1 MQNSPRPASGLSFQ
15 AGALLLAS
23 LTLLAGCGGGGGGVG
38 GGAVKKTCVD
48 TAQGCLEKEA
58 YNAAVLDAAEE
69 IRMSPGFENRWGLAE
84 IRLAEAWGHLRTVRG
99 FDRPG
104 LGITVGVL
112 DTGIDLDHP
121 TFQEGA
127 AAGLV
132 TEEFLSGAT
141 NETGRESFSHGTG
154 VASII
159 AGREN
164 PDSSFQFTGIV
175 PHAALRMFAIP
186 LKSSPP
192 RNFAVRAVSLS
203 SLTQDDE
210 SEADLF
216 RRVLSHDLDVLNL
229 SFGVIGPIENYQD
242 EAEIRAALGR
252 TIGVLAQSGRQ
263 DKTILVWAAG
273 NSHGQLCRPGTA
285 SCIGASE
292 RDHLGR
298 PAGILDA
305 SSPTLFSGAMA
316 RIEELR
322 SHSVTAVATGEDG
335 GIAPFSN
342 RCGIAADWCIAAPG
356 FHVWVAY
363 FGPYQGRVI
372 QGYARRSGTS
382 LSAPMVSGGLALM
395 KHFFRDQLSSEDL
408 VERLFETADS
418 TGIYADRSIYGHG
431 LMDLDAA
438 LSPYGEPTVVPGTG
452 IGVAGIPL
460 RESSLRFG
468 TAFGDGPARAFSRQE
483 IAAFDTLGAP
493 FWYDLGR
500 LVVPSDRPLLDTQ
513 LLDFMTPHPPDR
525 QEVTAGWR
533 GNTALAGL
541 QFDMRRTPARTGS
554 GHALLPDDAVTFTAR
569 RLRGIATTAF
579 TTEGVGEN
587 QRPVSGASIAWRPA
601 SSPLGLRAGWLNER
615 GSMLSSTGQ
624 GAFGNLAAD
633 SVFVGFDLSTETGG
647 WQLGGGPEIGMVRP
661 NLDEGII
668 TGLEPLATSAFAFH
682 ASRPVAGAGT
692 LRVSLA
698 QPLRVEAGD
707 AVLSIPTGRTRD
719 GDILRRQLTADL
731 APTGRQIDL
740 SVRWERPL
748 GAGSLRLG
756 TIATRHAGH
765 DAKARPRLSLLAG
778 WRASF

>member
-1 MQNSPRPASGLSFQ
+1 MKNSPRPASGPSFH

-23 LTLLAGCGGGGGGVG
+23 FTLLAGCGGGGGGGG

-69 IRMSPGFENRWGLAE
+69 IRMSPGFEDRWGLAE

-99 FDRPG
+99 SEQPG
-104 LGITVGVL
+104 MGVTVGVL

-141 NETGRESFSHGTG
+141 EETGRESFSHGTG

-164 PDSSFQFTGIV
+164 PDSRYQFTGIV

-186 LKSSPP
+186 LEDSPP
-192 RNFAVRAVSLS
+192 PNFAIRSVSLS
-203 SLTQDDE
+203 SMTQDDE

-229 SFGVIGPIENYQD
+229 SFGVIGPIENYQ

-252 TIGVLAQSGRQ
+252 TIGVLAQSEREN
-263 DKTILVWAAG
+263 KTILVWAAG
-273 NSHGQLCRPGTA
+273 NSQGRLCRPDTA
-285 SCIGASE
+285 SCVGTSE

-298 PAGILDA
+298 PAGLFDA
-305 SSPTLFSGAMA
+305 SSPALFSGAMA
-316 RIEELR
+316 RIEELQ
-322 SHSVTAVATGEDG
+322 SHSVTSVATGEDG
-335 GIAPFSN
+335 VIAPFSN

-356 FHVWVAY
+356 FHVWAAY
-363 FGPYQGRVI
+363 FGPNQGRVFR
-372 QGYARRSGTS
+372 GYARLSGTS
-382 LSAPMVSGGLALM
+382 FSAPMVSGGLALM

-438 LSPYGEPTVVPGTG
+438 LSPYGEPTVVPGGG

-468 TAFGDGPARAFSRQE
+468 TAFGDGPARAFSQQE

-493 FWYDLGR
+493 FWYDLGH
-500 LVVPSDRPLLDTQ
+500 LVMPSDRPLLDAQ
-513 LLDFMTPHPPDR
+513 LRDFMTPHPPDR
-525 QEVTAGWR
+525 QEDGAVWR

-587 QRPVSGASIAWRPA
+587 PRPVSGASIAWRPA

-624 GAFGNLAAD
+624 GTFGNLAAD
-633 SVFVGFDLSTETGG
+633 SVFVGFDLSAETGG
-647 WQLGGGPEIGMVRP
+647 WRLGGGPEIGMVRP
-661 NLDEGII
+661 KLDEGII

-682 ASRPVAGAGT
+682 ASRPVAGSGT
-692 LRVSLA
+692 LLVSLA

-719 GDILRRQLTADL
+719 GGILRRQLTADL

-765 DAKARPRLSLLAG
+765 DEKARPRLSLLAG

>member
-1 MQNSPRPASGLSFQ
+1 MKNSPRPAAGPPFHT
-15 AGALLLAS
+15 GALLLAS
-23 LTLLAGCGGGGGGVG
+23 FTLLAGCGGGGSGGVG
-38 GGAVKKTCVD
+38 VGEKTCVD
-48 TAQGCLEKEA
+48 TALGCLEKEA

-69 IRMSPGFENRWGLAE
+69 IRVSPGFEDRWGLEE
-84 IRLAEAWGHLRTVRG
+84 IRLAEAWGHLRTARG
-99 FDRPG
+99 SERPG
-104 LGITVGVL
+104 LGVTVGVL

-132 TEEFLSGAT
+132 TEEFLSGAA
-141 NETGRESFSHGTG
+141 NETGRENSSHGTG

-164 PDSSFQFTGIV
+164 PDNRIQFTGIV

-186 LKSSPP
+186 INEAPP
-192 RNFAVRAVSLS
+192 PGFAVRAVSLS
-203 SLTQDDE
+203 RLTQIDE
-210 SEADLF
+210 SEANVF

-229 SFGVIGPIENYQD
+229 SFGVIGPIKNYQD

-285 SCIGASE
+285 SCIGTSE

-298 PAGILDA
+298 PAGLLDA
-305 SSPTLFSGAMA
+305 SSPSLFSGVMA
-316 RIEELR
+316 RIEELQG
-322 SHSVTAVATGEDG
+322 HSVTSVATGEDG
-335 GIAPFSN
+335 EIAPFSN

-356 FHVWVAY
+356 LHVWTAY
-363 FGPYQGRVI
+363 FGPYQGQVV
-372 QGYARRSGTS
+372 QDYARRSGTS
-382 LSAPMVSGGLALM
+382 YSAPMVSGGLALM
-395 KHFFRDQLSSEDL
+395 KHFFRDQLSSEAL

-418 TGIYADRSIYGHG
+418 TGIFADRSIYGHG

-438 LSPYGEPTVVPGTG
+438 LSPYGEPTVIPGTG

-460 RESSLRFG
+460 RESSLRSG
-468 TAFGDGPARAFSRQE
+468 TAFGDGPARSFSQQE

-513 LLDFMTPHPPDR
+513 LRDFMTPHPPDR
-525 QEVTAGWR
+525 QEVDAGWR
-533 GNTALAGL
+533 GNTALAGMR
-541 QFDMRRTPARTGS
+541 FDMRRTPAWTGN

-587 QRPVSGASIAWRPA
+587 PRPVSGASIAWRPA

-633 SVFVGFDLSTETGG
+633 SVFVGFDLSAETGG
-647 WQLGGGPEIGMVRP
+647 WRLRGGPEFGMVRP
-661 NLDEGII
+661 SLDEGII

-692 LRVSLA
+692 LLVSLA
-698 QPLRVEAGD
+698 QPLRVETGD

-719 GDILRRQLTADL
+719 GGILRRQFTADL

-765 DAKARPRLSLLAG
+765 DEKARPRLSLLAG

>member
-1 MQNSPRPASGLSFQ
+1 MKNYPRPVSGASIH

-23 LTLLAGCGGGGGGVG
+23 FTLLAGCGGGGGEG
-38 GGAVKKTCVD
+38 GKTCVD

-69 IRMSPGFENRWGLAE
+69 IRTSPGFEDRWGLEE

-99 FDRPG
+99 SDRPG

-141 NETGRESFSHGTG
+141 EETGRERFSHGTG

-164 PDSSFQFTGIV
+164 PAGRYQLTGIV

-186 LKSSPP
+186 LNEPP
-192 RNFAVRAVSLS
+192 PPKFAVRAVPLS
-203 SLTQDDE
+203 SLARLDE

-216 RRVLSHDLDVLNL
+216 RKVLSHDLDVLNL

-252 TIGVLAQSGRQ
+252 TIGVLAQSEREN
-263 DKTILVWAAG
+263 KTILVWAAG
-273 NSHGQLCRPGTA
+273 NSHGLLCRPGTA
-285 SCIGASE
+285 SCVGAGE
-292 RDHLGR
+292 RDRLGR
-298 PAGILDA
+298 PAGLLDA
-305 SSPTLFSGAMA
+305 SSPALFSGAMA
-316 RIEELR
+316 RIEELQD
-322 SHSVTAVATGEDG
+322 HSVTSVATGEDG
-335 GIAPFSN
+335 VIAPFSN

-356 FHVWVAY
+356 FHVWAAY
-363 FGPYQGRVI
+363 FGPHQGRVFR
-372 QGYARRSGTS
+372 GYARLSGTS
-382 LSAPMVSGGLALM
+382 FSAPMVSGGLALM

-418 TGIYADRSIYGHG
+418 TGIYADRSLYGHG
-431 LMDLDAA
+431 MMDLDAA
-438 LSPYGEPTVVPGTG
+438 LSPYGEPTVVPGDG
-452 IGVAGIPL
+452 IGVAGMPL
-460 RESSLRFG
+460 GESSLRPG
-468 TAFGDGPARAFSRQE
+468 TAFGDGPARAFSGQE

-513 LLDFMTPHPPDR
+513 LRDFMTPHPSDPR
-525 QEVTAGWR
+525 EVDAGLR

-541 QFDMRRTPARTGS
+541 QFDIRRTPARTGS

-569 RLRGIATTAF
+569 RLRGIETTAF

-587 QRPVSGASIAWRPA
+587 PRPVSGASIAWRPE

-624 GAFGNLAAD
+624 GAFGNLTAD

-647 WQLGGGPEIGMVRP
+647 WQLGGGPEFGMVRP
-661 NLDEGII
+661 SMDEGII

-682 ASRPVAGAGT
+682 ASRPLAGAGT
-692 LRVSLA
+692 LQVSLA

-707 AVLSIPTGRTRD
+707 AVLSVPTGRTRD
-719 GDILRRQLTADL
+719 GGILRRQFTADL

-765 DAKARPRLSLLAG
+765 DVESRPRLSLLAG
-778 WRASF
+778 WHASF

>member
-1 MQNSPRPASGLSFQ
+1 MKNTRRPVSGPSFHT
-15 AGALLLAS
+15 GALLLAS
-23 LTLLAGCGGGGGGVG
+23 FTLLAGCGGGGGGSGVG
-38 GGAVKKTCVD
+38 KKTCVD

-69 IRMSPGFENRWGLAE
+69 IRTSPGFGDRWGLAE

-99 FDRPG
+99 SDQPG
-104 LGITVGVL
+104 LGVTVGVL

-132 TEEFLSGAT
+132 TEEFLSGAR
-141 NETGRESFSHGTG
+141 NETGRENFSHGTS
-154 VASII
+154 VSSII
-159 AGREN
+159 AGRKSPN
-164 PDSSFQFTGIV
+164 SRFQFTGIV

-186 LKSSPP
+186 LNDPP
-192 RNFAVRAVSLS
+192 PPNFAVRAVSLS
-203 SLTQDDE
+203 SLTRQDE

-216 RRVLSHDLDVLNL
+216 RGILAHDLDVLNL

-242 EAEIRAALGR
+242 EAEIRAALGK
-252 TIGVLAQSGRQ
+252 TIEVLAQSGRQ

-273 NSHGQLCRPGTA
+273 NSHGQLCRPGTG
-285 SCIGASE
+285 SCVGAGE

-298 PAGILDA
+298 PAGRLDA
-305 SSPTLFSGAMA
+305 SSPALFSGAMA
-316 RIEELR
+316 RIEELQD
-322 SHSVTAVATGEDG
+322 HSVTAVATGQG
-335 GIAPFSN
+335 GEIAPFSN

-356 FHVWVAY
+356 VQVWDAY
-363 FGPYQGRVI
+363 FGPYQGQVFR
-372 QGYARRSGTS
+372 GYSRLSGTS
-382 LSAPMVSGGLALM
+382 LSAPMVAGGLALM

-438 LSPYGEPTVVPGTG
+438 LSPYGEPTVAPGTG
-452 IGVAGIPL
+452 IGAAGIPL
-460 RESSLRFG
+460 GESSLRPG
-468 TAFGDGPARAFSRQE
+468 TAFGDGPARAFSGQE

-500 LVVPSDRPLLDTQ
+500 LVAPSDRPLLDAQ
-513 LLDFMTPHPPDR
+513 LRDFMTPHPSDPR
-525 QEVTAGWR
+525 EVDAAWR
-533 GNTALAGL
+533 GNTALAGMG
-541 QFDMRRTPARTGS
+541 FDMRRTPARTGS
-554 GHALLPDDAVTFTAR
+554 GHAMLPDDAVTFTAR
-569 RLRGIATTAF
+569 RLRGIETTAF

-601 SSPLGLRAGWLNER
+601 NSSLGLRAGWLNER

-624 GAFGNLAAD
+624 GAFGSLAAD
-633 SVFVGFDLSTETGG
+633 SVFVGFDLSAETGG
-647 WQLGGGPEIGMVRP
+647 WQLGGGPEFGMVRP
-661 NLDEGII
+661 SLGEGII
-668 TGLEPLATSAFAFH
+668 TALEPLATSAFDFH
-682 ASRPVAGAGT
+682 ASRPLAGAGT

-707 AVLSIPTGRTRD
+707 AVLSVPTGRNRD
-719 GDILRRQLTADL
+719 GGILRRQLTADL

-740 SVRWERPL
+740 SVRWERL
-748 GAGSLRLG
+748 IGAGSLRLG
-756 TIATRHAGH
+756 TVATRHAGH
-765 DAKARPRLSLLAG
+765 DADARPRLSLLAG